1 MNVSFLLHPK
11 ATVAYLYD
19 DFTLRQALEK
29 MHHHGY
35 SAIPVISRSG
45 KYIST
50 ISEGDL
56 LWYIID
62 GEGGEVIKKEIHDVE
77 NIKITELLG
86 KDKNPPIPITSSVH
100 DLILQAVNQN
110 FVPVIDDLGSFIGII
125 TRKDIMLYLSKTE

>member
-1 MNVSFLLHPK
+1 MMNVSFLLRPK

-19 DFTLRQALEK
+19 DYSLRQALEK

-35 SAIPVISRSG
+35 SAIPVISREG

-56 LWYIID
+56 LWFLID
-62 GEGGEVIKKEIHDVE
+62 GEGGEIIKTQIHDVE
-77 NIKITELLG
+77 NIKIAELLG
-86 KDKNPPIPITSSVH
+86 NDKNPPIHITSSVQ
-100 DLILQAVNQN
+100 DLIMQAVNQN

-125 TRKDIMLYLSKTE
+125 TRKDIMLYLSKE

>member
-1 MNVSFLLHPK
+1 MNVSFLLRPK

-19 DFTLRQALEK
+19 DYSLRQTLEK

-35 SAIPVISRSG
+35 SAIPVISREG

-56 LWYIID
+56 LWFLID
-62 GEGGEVIKKEIHDVE
+62 GEGGEIIKTQIHDVE
-77 NIKITELLG
+77 NVKISELLG
-86 KDKNPPIPITSSVH
+86 NDKNPPIHITSSVQ
-100 DLILQAVNQN
+100 DLIMQAVNQN

-125 TRKDIMLYLSKTE
+125 TRKDIMLYLSKE

>member
-1 MNVSFLLHPK
+1 MNVSFLLRPK

-19 DFTLRQALEK
+19 DYSLRQALEK

-35 SAIPVISRSG
+35 SAIPVISREG

-56 LWYIID
+56 LWFLID
-62 GEGGEVIKKEIHDVE
+62 GEGGEIIKTQIHDVE
-77 NIKITELLG
+77 NIKIAELLG
-86 KDKNPPIPITSSVH
+86 NDKNPPIHITSSVK
-100 DLILQAVNQN
+100 DLIMQAVNQN

-125 TRKDIMLYLSKTE
+125 TRKDIMLYLSKE